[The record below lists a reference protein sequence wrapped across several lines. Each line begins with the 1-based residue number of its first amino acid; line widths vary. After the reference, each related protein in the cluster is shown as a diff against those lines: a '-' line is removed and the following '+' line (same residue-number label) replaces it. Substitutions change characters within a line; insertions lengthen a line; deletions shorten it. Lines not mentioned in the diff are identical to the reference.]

1 MNFIKMNKKE
11 IIMLIV
17 YTMFALLQI
26 GLFILFGLSLL
37 TNSNLVESEFALSAI
52 GLTVPAIVGIIFF
65 RKEIIES
72 FTYFKEKTILKIVS
86 IPMVVLFTVIVE
98 QSVMH
103 FLATDQPE
111 NQKQLLE
118 TGTGIPLIFT
128 LLVFGILG
136 PLLEEIV
143 FRHIILNRFS
153 HYIGT
158 AIASIIS
165 IIIFTVL
172 HTNQLSDIA
181 IYLPGS
187 VILTAAYLISKR
199 SIAYV
204 MGIHMLNNSI
214 TFIQLHMS

>member
-1 MNFIKMNKKE
+1 MNTKE
-11 IIMLIV
+11 LIMLIV

-26 GLFILFGLSLL
+26 GLFILFGISLL

-98 QSVMH
+98 QAVMR
-103 FLATDQPE
+103 FLATGQPE
-111 NQKQLLE
+111 NQEQLLE
-118 TGTGIPLIFT
+118 TGTEVPLIFT

-136 PLLEEIV
+136 PILEEIV
-143 FRHIILNRFS
+143 FRYILINRFS
-153 HYIGT
+153 HYVGT
-158 AIASIIS
+158 VIASIIS
-165 IIIFTVL
+165 IIIFTLL

-187 VILTAAYLISKR
+187 VILTIAYLISKR
-199 SIAYV
+199 SLAYV
-204 MGIHMLNNSI
+204 MAIHVLNNCLG
-214 TFIQLHMS
+214 FIL

>member
-86 IPMVVLFTVIVE
+86 VPLVVLFTVIVE
-98 QSVMH
+98 QSVMR
-103 FLATDQPE
+103 FLATAQPE
-111 NQKQLLE
+111 NQEQLLE

-187 VILTAAYLISKR
+187 VILTVAYLISKR

-204 MGIHMLNNSI
+204 MAIHMLN
-214 TFIQLHMS
+214 

>member
-1 MNFIKMNKKE
+1 MNFIKMNTKE
-11 IIMLIV
+11 LIMLIV

-26 GLFILFGLSLL
+26 GLFILFGISLL

-98 QSVMH
+98 QIVMR
-103 FLATDQPE
+103 FLATGQPE
-111 NQKQLLE
+111 NQEQLLE
-118 TGTGIPLIFT
+118 TGAEIPLIFT

-136 PLLEEIV
+136 PILEEII
-143 FRHIILNRFS
+143 FRYIILNRFS

-165 IIIFTVL
+165 ITIFTL
-172 HTNQLSDIA
+172 FHTNQLSDIA
-181 IYLPGS
+181 IYLPGA

-199 SIAYV
+199 SLAYV
-204 MGIHMLNNSI
+204 MAIHILNNCLG
-214 TFIQLHMS
+214 FIL

>member
-1 MNFIKMNKKE
+1 MSFIKTNTKE
-11 IIMLIV
+11 LIMLIV
-17 YTMFALLQI
+17 YILFALLQI
-26 GLFILFGLSLL
+26 GLFILFGISLL
-37 TNSNLVESEFALSAI
+37 TNSNLVESEFVLSAI

-98 QSVMH
+98 QIVMR
-103 FLATDQPE
+103 FLATGQPE
-111 NQKQLLE
+111 NQEQLLE
-118 TGTGIPLIFT
+118 TGAEIPLIFT

-136 PLLEEIV
+136 PILEEII

-165 IIIFTVL
+165 IIIFTLL
-172 HTNQLSDIA
+172 HTNKLSDIA
-181 IYLPGS
+181 IYLPGA
-187 VILTAAYLISKR
+187 VILTAAYLISNR
-199 SIAYV
+199 SLAYV
-204 MGIHMLNNSI
+204 MAIHMLNNSI
-214 TFIQLHMS
+214 TFILN

>member
-1 MNFIKMNKKE
+1 MNFIKRNTKE
-11 IIMLIV
+11 LIMLIV
-17 YTMFALLQI
+17 YTMFALLQM
-26 GLFILFGLSLL
+26 GLFILFGISLL
-37 TNSNLVESEFALSAI
+37 TNSNLVESEFVLSAV

-98 QSVMH
+98 QVVLR
-103 FLATDQPE
+103 FLATGQPE
-111 NQKQLLE
+111 NQEQLLE
-118 TGTGIPLIFT
+118 TGAEVPIIFT
-128 LLVFGILG
+128 LLLFGILG
-136 PLLEEIV
+136 PILEEIV
-143 FRHIILNRFS
+143 FRHILLNRFS
-153 HYIGT
+153 HYIST

-181 IYLPGS
+181 IYLPGA

-204 MGIHMLNNSI
+204 IAIHILNNCLG
-214 TFIQLHMS
+214 FIL

>member
-1 MNFIKMNKKE
+1 MNTKE
-11 IIMLIV
+11 LIMLIV

-26 GLFILFGLSLL
+26 GLFILFGISLL
-37 TNSNLVESEFALSAI
+37 TNSNLVESEFVLSAI

-98 QSVMH
+98 QIVMR
-103 FLATDQPE
+103 FLATGQPE
-111 NQKQLLE
+111 NQEQLLE
-118 TGTGIPLIFT
+118 TGAEIPLIFT

-136 PLLEEIV
+136 PILEEII
-143 FRHIILNRFS
+143 FRYIILNRFS

-165 IIIFTVL
+165 ITIFTL
-172 HTNQLSDIA
+172 FHTNQLSDIA
-181 IYLPGS
+181 IYLPGA

-199 SIAYV
+199 SLAYV
-204 MGIHMLNNSI
+204 MAIHILNNCLG
-214 TFIQLHMS
+214 FIL

>member
-11 IIMLIV
+11 IIMLIIFTLFV
-17 YTMFALLQI
+17 PFQI
-26 GLFILFGLSLL
+26 GLYILFGISLL
-37 TNSNLVESEFALSAI
+37 ANVNLVESEFVLSAI
-52 GLTVPAIVGIIFF
+52 GFTVPAIVGIICF

-86 IPMVVLFTVIVE
+86 IPMVVLFTLIVE
-98 QSVMH
+98 QCVMH
-103 FLATDQPE
+103 FLATGQPE
-111 NQKQLLE
+111 NQEQLLE
-118 TGTGIPLIFT
+118 TGAEVPLVFT

-136 PLLEEIV
+136 PTLEEIV
-143 FRHIILNRFS
+143 FRHILINRFS
-153 HYIGT
+153 YHIGT

-165 IIIFTVL
+165 IIIFTLL

-187 VILTAAYLISKR
+187 LILTAAYLISKR

-204 MGIHMLNNSI
+204 IAIHMLNNCLA
-214 TFIQLHMS
+214 FIL

>member
-1 MNFIKMNKKE
+1 MNFIKMNQKE
-11 IIMLIV
+11 LIMLII
-17 YTMFALLQI
+17 YTLFVPFQI

-52 GLTVPAIVGIIFF
+52 GLTIPALVGIIFF

-98 QSVMH
+98 QIVMR
-103 FLATDQPE
+103 FLATGQPE
-111 NQKQLLE
+111 NQEQLLE
-118 TGTGIPLIFT
+118 TGAEIPLILT

-136 PLLEEIV
+136 PILEELI
-143 FRHIILNRFS
+143 FRYIILNRFS

-172 HTNQLSDIA
+172 HTNQLSDFA
-181 IYLPGS
+181 LYLPGA
-187 VILTAAYLISKR
+187 VILTAAYLISNR
-199 SIAYV
+199 SLAYV
-204 MGIHMLNNSI
+204 MAIHMLNNCI
-214 TFIQLHMS
+214 TFILN

>member
-1 MNFIKMNKKE
+1 
-11 IIMLIV
+11 MLIV
-17 YTMFALLQI
+17 YILFALLQI
-26 GLFILFGLSLL
+26 GLFILFGISLL

-52 GLTVPAIVGIIFF
+52 GLTIPAIVGIIFF

-98 QSVMH
+98 QIVMR
-103 FLATDQPE
+103 FLATGQPE
-111 NQKQLLE
+111 NQEQLLE
-118 TGTGIPLIFT
+118 TGAEIPLIFT

-136 PLLEEIV
+136 PILEEII
-143 FRHIILNRFS
+143 FRYIILNRFS

-165 IIIFTVL
+165 ITIFTL
-172 HTNQLSDIA
+172 FHTNQLSDIA
-181 IYLPGS
+181 IYLPGA

-199 SIAYV
+199 SLAYV
-204 MGIHMLNNSI
+204 MAIHILNNCLG
-214 TFIQLHMS
+214 FIL

>member
-1 MNFIKMNKKE
+1 MNFIKTNTKE
-11 IIMLIV
+11 IIMLII
-17 YTMFALLQI
+17 YTLFALLQI

-98 QSVMH
+98 QIVMR
-103 FLATDQPE
+103 FLATGQPE
-111 NQKQLLE
+111 NQEQLLE
-118 TGTGIPLIFT
+118 TGAEIPLIFT

-136 PLLEEIV
+136 PILEEIV
-143 FRHIILNRFS
+143 FRYILLNRFS

-204 MGIHMLNNSI
+204 MAIHMLNNCI
-214 TFIQLHMS
+214 TFILN

>member
-1 MNFIKMNKKE
+1 MNFIKKNKKE

-86 IPMVVLFTVIVE
+86 IPMVVLLMVIVE
-98 QSVMH
+98 QIVMR
-103 FLATDQPE
+103 FLATGQPE
-111 NQKQLLE
+111 NQEQLLE
-118 TGTGIPLIFT
+118 TGTEIPLIFT

-136 PLLEEIV
+136 PILEEIV
-143 FRHIILNRFS
+143 FRYIILNRFS

-158 AIASIIS
+158 ATASIIS

-204 MGIHMLNNSI
+204 MAIHMLNNSI
-214 TFIQLHMS
+214 TFIQVHMS

>member
-1 MNFIKMNKKE
+1 MNKKE

-86 IPMVVLFTVIVE
+86 VPLVVLFTVIVE
-98 QSVMH
+98 QSVMR
-103 FLATDQPE
+103 FLATAQPE
-111 NQKQLLE
+111 NQEQLLE

-204 MGIHMLNNSI
+204 MAIHMLNNCI

>member
-86 IPMVVLFTVIVE
+86 VPLVVLFTVIVE
-98 QSVMH
+98 QSVMR
-103 FLATDQPE
+103 FLATAQPE
-111 NQKQLLE
+111 NQEQLLE

-143 FRHIILNRFS
+143 FRYIILNRFS

-204 MGIHMLNNSI
+204 MAIHMLNNCI

>member
-11 IIMLIV
+11 LIMLII
-17 YTMFALLQI
+17 YTLFALLQI

-37 TNSNLVESEFALSAI
+37 TNSNLIESEFALSAI
-52 GLTVPAIVGIIFF
+52 GLTVPAIIGIIFF
-65 RKEIIES
+65 RKKIIES

-86 IPMVVLFTVIVE
+86 IPMVVLFTVIAE

-103 FLATDQPE
+103 FLATGQPE
-111 NQKQLLE
+111 NQEQLLK
-118 TGTGIPLIFT
+118 TGAEIPLIFS

-136 PLLEEIV
+136 PILEEIV
-143 FRHIILNRFS
+143 FRHILLNRFS

-204 MGIHMLNNSI
+204 MAIHMLNNCI
-214 TFIQLHMS
+214 TFILN

>member
-86 IPMVVLFTVIVE
+86 VPLVVLFTVIVE

-111 NQKQLLE
+111 NQEQLLE

-187 VILTAAYLISKR
+187 VILTVAYLISKR

-204 MGIHMLNNSI
+204 MAIHMLNNCI

>member
-1 MNFIKMNKKE
+1 KE
-11 IIMLIV
+11 LIMLII
-17 YTMFALLQI
+17 YTLFALLQI

-37 TNSNLVESEFALSAI
+37 TNSNLIESEFALSAI
-52 GLTVPAIVGIIFF
+52 GLTVPAIIGIIFF
-65 RKEIIES
+65 RKKIIES

-86 IPMVVLFTVIVE
+86 IPMVVLFTVIAE

-103 FLATDQPE
+103 FLATGQPE
-111 NQKQLLE
+111 NQEQLLK
-118 TGTGIPLIFT
+118 TGAEIPLIFS

-136 PLLEEIV
+136 PILEEIV
-143 FRHIILNRFS
+143 FRHILLNRFS

-204 MGIHMLNNSI
+204 MAIHMLNNCI
-214 TFIQLHMS
+214 TFILN

>member
-1 MNFIKMNKKE
+1 MSFIKTNTKE
-11 IIMLIV
+11 LIMLIV
-17 YTMFALLQI
+17 YILFALLQI
-26 GLFILFGLSLL
+26 GLFILFGISLL

-65 RKEIIES
+65 RKEISES

-98 QSVMH
+98 QIVMR
-103 FLATDQPE
+103 FLATGQPE
-111 NQKQLLE
+111 NQEQLLE
-118 TGTGIPLIFT
+118 TGAEIPLIFT

-136 PLLEEIV
+136 PILEEII
-143 FRHIILNRFS
+143 FRYIILNRFS

-165 IIIFTVL
+165 ITIFTL
-172 HTNQLSDIA
+172 FHTNQLSDIA
-181 IYLPGS
+181 IYLPGA

-199 SIAYV
+199 SLAYV
-204 MGIHMLNNSI
+204 MAIHILNNCLG
-214 TFIQLHMS
+214 FIL

>member
-1 MNFIKMNKKE
+1 MNFIKTNTKE
-11 IIMLIV
+11 LIMLII
-17 YTMFALLQI
+17 YTLFVPFQI

-52 GLTVPAIVGIIFF
+52 GLTVPAIIGIILFK
-65 RKEIIES
+65 KEISES
-72 FTYFKEKTILKIVS
+72 FAYFKEKTILKIVS
-86 IPMVVLFTVIVE
+86 VPLVVLFTVIVE
-98 QSVMH
+98 QTVMR
-103 FLATDQPE
+103 FLALGQPE
-111 NQKQLLE
+111 NQEQLLE
-118 TGTGIPLIFT
+118 TGTEIPLIFT

-136 PLLEEIV
+136 PILEEIV

-158 AIASIIS
+158 ATASIIS

-204 MGIHMLNNSI
+204 MAIHMLNNSI

>member
-1 MNFIKMNKKE
+1 MNKKE
-11 IIMLIV
+11 LIMLIV
-17 YTMFALLQI
+17 YTMFALLQM
-26 GLFILFGLSLL
+26 GLFILFGISLL
-37 TNSNLVESEFALSAI
+37 TNSNLVESEFVLSAV

-86 IPMVVLFTVIVE
+86 IPVVVLFTVIVE
-98 QSVMH
+98 QAVLR
-103 FLATDQPE
+103 FLATGQPE
-111 NQKQLLE
+111 NQEQLLE
-118 TGTGIPLIFT
+118 TGAEVPLIFT

-136 PLLEEIV
+136 PILEEIV
-143 FRHIILNRFS
+143 FRYILLNRFS

-181 IYLPGS
+181 IYLPGA

-204 MGIHMLNNSI
+204 IAIHILNNCLG
-214 TFIQLHMS
+214 FIL